1 MPPEEECRWMRCDV
15 SWEQTYNRTIMRHL
29 LELFLFFTVL
39 MALPDWYIFRTYILR
54 LKEQMW
60 RCLYWLPSILLFI
73 GMLIA
78 FIGYEPRPE
87 AMNRLSLLLIV
98 FLCINVP
105 KALFALCALTLRALA
120 GKIHHEFYESYIALA
135 IAMFSGATILF
146 GATEGKQHFEVK
158 EVEIASKDIPQG
170 FEGYRIVQ
178 ISDIHAGS
186 WGTNTWPM
194 QRAVNL
200 INSLQPDLIV
210 FTGDLVNNLASELD
224 AFIPVFSRLQ
234 AKHGIYSVLGNHDY
248 STYIKWE
255 HPSQQEAELDSLK
268 AKQAQMGWQLLNNRH
283 VKLHQQG
290 DSIALIGVENSGR
303 PPFPNHS
310 RLNEASEGTEGMFKI
325 LLSHDPSHWRREA
338 LPNTDI
344 HLTLA
349 GHTHDMQTSL
359 FGLSP
364 AAFAYPEHSGLYEE
378 EGQKLYVNI
387 GLGHLLYPMRLG
399 AWPEITILTL
409 RKK

>member
-1 MPPEEECRWMRCDV
+1 
-15 SWEQTYNRTIMRHL
+15 MRHL
-29 LELFLFFTVL
+29 LELFLCFTVL
-39 MALPDWYIFRTYILR
+39 MALPDWYIYRTYILR
-54 LKEQMW
+54 LKKQVW
-60 RCLYWLPSILLFI
+60 RRLYWIPSILIFI

-98 FLCINVP
+98 FLCVNVP
-105 KALFALCALTLRALA
+105 KALFALSALTFRGLA

-135 IAMFSGATILF
+135 IGLFSGGLILF

-158 EVEIASKDIPQG
+158 EVEIHSKDIPQG

-178 ISDIHAGS
+178 IADIHAGS
-186 WGTNTWPM
+186 WGTDTRAM
-194 QRAVNL
+194 ERAVEI
-200 INSLQPDLIV
+200 INGLTPDLIV

-224 AFIPVFSRLQ
+224 AFLPVFSRLQ
-234 AKHGIYSVLGNHDY
+234 AKNEVYSVLGNHDY
-248 STYIKWE
+248 STYIQWE

-283 VKLHQQG
+283 VKLYQQA

-303 PPFPNHS
+303 PPFPNHA
-310 RLNEASEGTEGMFKI
+310 RLEEASAGTEGMFQI
-325 LLSHDPSHWRREA
+325 LLSHDPSHWRREV

-344 HLTLA
+344 QLTLA
-349 GHTHDMQTSL
+349 GHTHNMQTTL

-364 AAFAYPEHSGLYEE
+364 AAFVYPEHSGLYQEN
-378 EGQKLYVNI
+378 GQMLYVNI
-387 GLGHLLYPMRLG
+387 GLGHLLYPMRIG
-399 AWPEITILTL
+399 AWPEITLLTL
-409 RKK
+409 RCKK